1 MKKKLAQEKEQD
13 KRNALE
19 VKQHIEINAELK
31 QKLRE
36 SDTKRIEYE
45 KRLLREIKELRKENE
60 AMNMKM
66 RSMQAESVKFKPLE
80 NE

>member
-1 MKKKLAQEKEQD
+1 M
-13 KRNALE
+13 
-19 VKQHIEINAELK
+19 KQHIEINAELK

-60 AMNMKM
+60 AMSMKV
-66 RSMQAESVKFKPLE
+66 RSMQAESVKFRPLE